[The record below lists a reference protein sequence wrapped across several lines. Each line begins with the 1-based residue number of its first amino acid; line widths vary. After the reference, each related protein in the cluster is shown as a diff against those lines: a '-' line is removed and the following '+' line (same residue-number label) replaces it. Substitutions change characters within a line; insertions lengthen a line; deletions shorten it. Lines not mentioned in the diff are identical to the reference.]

1 MNEQLPVNRVEMELN
16 QWRSREERFSKL
28 FNFSLS
34 NNRSLLKEKLHHY
47 ERIGTKYKGTK
58 NIEERFALQ
67 MLKHESNKILK
78 QLYPNLL
85 VRLIRKLV
93 VAPLIDQITVR
104 KDVKEEQKNNQAL
117 YDQVQRIGFKDLS
130 NQIDKQIKQG
140 HEQFNIPISYYINEK
155 ERLDHELSF
164 SKDQR
169 GKYHFEGYK
178 TTLQND
184 SKPEEDR
191 SQYFKVQEDNSID
204 ITQAYNLLAG
214 RAIQKE
220 KSWIQ
225 LNLNDKDATGNHRIK
240 EFHSGYGYDLE
251 KAIKQLPLKE
261 LSNKIE
267 ADKLKDDL
275 KQGNRLPVTLIKNGN
290 EHRFYI
296 EANPQFKSVNI
307 YDEHSRKITL
317 TTALGNKT
325 LETVKQ
331 QQKTN
336 ESQQE
341 KHSKRNGMRIVNK

>member
-67 MLKHESNKILK
+67 MLKQEKSKILK

-85 VRLIRKLV
+85 VRLLRKLI
-93 VAPLIDQITVR
+93 VAPLIDQIAVR
-104 KDVKEEQKNNQAL
+104 RDAKEEEKNNQAL
-117 YDQVQRIGFKDLS
+117 YEQVQRIGFGDLS
-130 NQIDKQIKQG
+130 NQIDQQIKQS
-140 HEQFNIPISYYINEK
+140 HEQFTIPVCYYVNEK
-155 ERLDHELSF
+155 ERLNHELSF
-164 SKDQR
+164 AKDQS
-169 GKYHFEGYK
+169 GQYQIEGYK
-178 TTLQND
+178 TTLQNE
-184 SKPEEDR
+184 SKPEENK
-191 SQYFKVQEDNSID
+191 SQYFKVEQENPVNTS
-204 ITQAYNLLAG
+204 QAYNLLAG
-214 RAIQKE
+214 RAVQKE
-220 KSWIQ
+220 KTWIQ
-225 LNLNDKDATGNHRIK
+225 LDLNDKDSNGNHRIK

-251 KAIKQLPLKE
+251 KAVLQLPLKE
-261 LSNKIE
+261 LSNKTE
-267 ADKLKDDL
+267 ADKLKDAL
-275 KQGNRLPVTLIKNGN
+275 KQGNRQPVTLIKNGN

-317 TTALGNKT
+317 STALGNKPM
-325 LETVKQ
+325 ETVKQ
-331 QQKTN
+331 LQNSN

-341 KHSKRNGMRIVNK
+341 NHSKKNGMRVS

>member
-67 MLKHESNKILK
+67 LLKQEKSKILK

-85 VRLIRKLV
+85 VRLVRKLL
-93 VAPLIDQITVR
+93 VAPLIDQIAVR
-104 KDVKEEQKNNQAL
+104 KDAKEEEKNNQSL
-117 YDQVQRIGFKDLS
+117 HEQVQRIGFRDLS
-130 NQIDKQIKQG
+130 AQIDQQIKQG
-140 HEQFNIPISYYINEK
+140 HEQFTIPVSYYVNEK

-164 SKDQR
+164 SKDQS
-169 GKYHFEGYK
+169 GQYQFQGYK
-178 TTLQND
+178 ASLYNEL
-184 SKPEEDR
+184 KPEENR
-191 SQYFKVQEDNSID
+191 NQYFKVEQENSVD
-204 ITQAYNLLAG
+204 TTKAYNLLAG
-214 RAIQKE
+214 RAVQKE
-220 KSWIQ
+220 KTWIQ
-225 LNLNDKDATGNHRIK
+225 LNLNDKDASGNHRIK

-251 KAIKQLPLKE
+251 KAVQQLPLKE
-261 LSNKIE
+261 LSNKRE
-267 ADKLKDDL
+267 ADKLKDAL
-275 KQGNRLPVTLIKNGN
+275 KQGNRYPITLIKNGN

-317 TTALGNKT
+317 STALGNKT
-325 LETVKQ
+325 IETVKQ
-331 QQKTN
+331 IQKNN

-341 KHSKRNGMRIVNK
+341 SHSKRNGMRIVNK

>member
-1 MNEQLPVNRVEMELN
+1 MNEQLPMNRVEMELN

-67 MLKHESNKILK
+67 MLKQEKSKILK

-85 VRLIRKLV
+85 IRLVRKLV

-104 KDVKEEQKNNQAL
+104 KDTKEEEKNNQSL
-117 YDQVQRIGFKDLS
+117 HEQVQRIGFTNLS
-130 NQIDKQIKQG
+130 GKIEDQIKQG
-140 HEQFNIPISYYINEK
+140 HEQFTIPTSYYVNEK
-155 ERLDHELSF
+155 ERLNHELSF
-164 SKDQR
+164 SKDQS
-169 GKYHFEGYK
+169 GKYQFEGYK
-178 TTLQND
+178 TTLQNE

-191 SQYFKVQEDNSID
+191 NQYFKVHERNSVD
-204 ITQAYNLLAG
+204 TTQAYNLLVG
-214 RAIQKE
+214 RAVQKE

-225 LNLNDKDATGNHRIK
+225 LDLNDKDADNNHRIK

-251 KAIKQLPLKE
+251 KALQQLPLKK
-261 LSNKIE
+261 LSNKTE
-267 ADKLKDDL
+267 ADQLKDAL
-275 KQGNRLPVTLIKNGN
+275 KQGNRQPVTLIKNGN

-317 TTALGNKT
+317 STALGNKPM
-325 LETVKQ
+325 ETVKQ
-331 QQKTN
+331 LQKTN

-341 KHSKRNGMRIVNK
+341 NHSKKNGMRVS

>member
-1 MNEQLPVNRVEMELN
+1 MMNEQLPINRVEMELN

-34 NNRSLLKEKLHHY
+34 NNRSLIKEKLHHY
-47 ERIGTKYKGTK
+47 ERIGTKYKGSK

-67 MLKHESNKILK
+67 MLKQEKDKILK

-93 VAPLIDQITVR
+93 VAPLIDQIAVR

-117 YDQVQRIGFKDLS
+117 CDQVQRIGFIDLS
-130 NQIDKQIKQG
+130 NQIDQQIKQG
-140 HEQFNIPISYYINEK
+140 HQQFTIPVSYYVNEK

-164 SKDQR
+164 VKDQSGQYR
-169 GKYHFEGYK
+169 FEGYK
-178 TTLQND
+178 ASLYNEL
-184 SKPEEDR
+184 KPEENR
-191 SQYFKVQEDNSID
+191 NQYFKVEQENSVD
-204 ITQAYNLLAG
+204 TTQAYNLLAG
-214 RAIQKE
+214 RAVQKE
-220 KSWIQ
+220 KTWIQ
-225 LNLNDKDATGNHRIK
+225 LDLNDKDASGNHRIK

-251 KAIKQLPLKE
+251 KAVQKLPLKE
-261 LSNKIE
+261 LSNKTQ

-290 EHRFYI
+290 ENRFYI

-317 TTALGNKT
+317 STALGNKT
-325 LETVKQ
+325 METVKQ
-331 QQKTN
+331 QQRTN
-336 ESQQE
+336 ESQQVN
-341 KHSKRNGMRIVNK
+341 HSTRNGMRVS

>member
-1 MNEQLPVNRVEMELN
+1 MELN

-34 NNRSLLKEKLHHY
+34 NNRSLIKEKLHHY
-47 ERIGTKYKGTK
+47 ERIGTKYKGSK

-67 MLKHESNKILK
+67 MLKQEKDKILK

-93 VAPLIDQITVR
+93 VAPLIDQIAVR

-117 YDQVQRIGFKDLS
+117 CDQVQRIGFRDLS
-130 NQIDKQIKQG
+130 NQIDQQIKQG
-140 HEQFNIPISYYINEK
+140 HQQFTIPVSYYINEK

-164 SKDQR
+164 VKDQS
-169 GKYHFEGYK
+169 GQYQFEGY
-178 TTLQND
+178 TASLNNEL
-184 SKPEEDR
+184 KPEENR
-191 SQYFKVQEDNSID
+191 SQYFKLQEGNSVD
-204 ITQAYNLLAG
+204 TTQAYNLLSG
-214 RAIQKE
+214 RAVQKE
-220 KSWIQ
+220 KSWMQ
-225 LNLNDKDATGNHRIK
+225 LDLNDKDASGNHRIK
-240 EFHSGYGYDLE
+240 EFYSGYGYDLE
-251 KAIKQLPLKE
+251 KAVQQLPLKE
-261 LSNKIE
+261 LNNKTQ

-317 TTALGNKT
+317 STALGNKT
-325 LETVKQ
+325 METVKQ

-336 ESQQE
+336 ESQQVN
-341 KHSKRNGMRIVNK
+341 HSTRNGMRVS